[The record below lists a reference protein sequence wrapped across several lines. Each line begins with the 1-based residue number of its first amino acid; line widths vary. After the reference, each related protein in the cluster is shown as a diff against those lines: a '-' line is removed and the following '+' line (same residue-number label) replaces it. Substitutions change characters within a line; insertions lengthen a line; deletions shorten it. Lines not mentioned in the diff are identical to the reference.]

1 MRIFIFM
8 ALSQTP
14 ADADA
19 TFIPL
24 TLCTPAGRTPRRV
37 FLCRVERLAF
47 FPTDDPLRLMSMSLN
62 TARKQIDAID
72 QRLVDLLAKRQAVVD
87 DISAVKAASDRD
99 VRDPDREAQ
108 LLNRLRDYAKRAGL
122 SPDLV
127 TSIYGTILEH
137 SVARQK
143 MQRQDSGSLAA

>member
-1 MRIFIFM
+1 
-8 ALSQTP
+8 
-14 ADADA
+14 
-19 TFIPL
+19 
-24 TLCTPAGRTPRRV
+24 
-37 FLCRVERLAF
+37 
-47 FPTDDPLRLMSMSLN
+47 MSLN